1 MSNPIE
7 VYLKSF
13 GSLPSLPSS
22 EKELSVNMKI
32 KKKIKYFHFVNL
44 SRTSISKKYYQ
55 PEEFFRLIFKMLT

>member
-32 KKKIKYFHFVNL
+32 KKKLNIFIL
-44 SRTSISKKYYQ
+44 SILAEHLSQRNIISLKN
-55 PEEFFRLIFKMLT
+55 FSG